1 MGVHD
6 FEAQGSRSMLAPQ
19 FDLWWTRYSELT
31 NHPVLEEYR
40 QIINDSER
48 AKEGQ
53 FYFAKDRLRYL
64 VTRAL
69 VRTVLS
75 RYLSIGAADLQFGQ
89 NAYGRPHVLAADASQ
104 PLSFNISHTDG
115 LIALAVS
122 RCGDVGVDV
131 ENIVT
136 RRAALEIA
144 PRFFASAESTALAAL
159 PPDEQPERFF
169 EYWTL
174 KESYIKARGMGL
186 SLPLGQFAFHFPSRD
201 TVRLV
206 TEQSIGD
213 DAAIWSFAQL
223 RPCGDFMLALCTPR
237 FDAPLQL
244 SIRDV
249 KPLLSEELVTAE
261 VLRRSEA

>member
-1 MGVHD
+1 MP
-6 FEAQGSRSMLAPQ
+6 APQ
-19 FDLWWTRYSELT
+19 SDLWWTRYAELSG
-31 NHPVLEEYR
+31 HPVLDEYR
-40 QIINDSER
+40 QLLNADER
-48 AKEGQ
+48 DKEPR

-75 RYLSIGAADLQFGQ
+75 RYLGVGPADLQFGQ
-89 NAYGRPHVLAADASQ
+89 NEYGRPHVLAPDASQ

-144 PRFFASAESTALAAL
+144 PRFFASAESMALAAL
-159 PPDEQPERFF
+159 PVAEQPERFF

-213 DAAIWSFAQL
+213 DAATWSFSQL
-223 RPCGDFMLALCTPR
+223 RPFGEFMLALCMPR
-237 FDAPLQL
+237 LDVPVQL

-261 VLRRSEA
+261 VVRRSVV